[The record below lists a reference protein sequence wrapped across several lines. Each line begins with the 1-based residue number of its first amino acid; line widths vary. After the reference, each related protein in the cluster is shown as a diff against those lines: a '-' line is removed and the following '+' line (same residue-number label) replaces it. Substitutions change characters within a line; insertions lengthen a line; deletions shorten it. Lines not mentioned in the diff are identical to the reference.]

1 MLQPGTR
8 LGAYEIVAPISSG
21 GMGVI
26 YRARDIRLNRDVAI
40 KLLPENSVSNPDAIA
55 RFRFE
60 AQAASALNHPHILTI
75 YDIGETE
82 EETPRRYIA
91 MEYIAGETLRARI
104 GRRPDP
110 GETLDLLIQIG
121 EGLAKAHEADIVHRD
136 LKPDNIM
143 ITADGYAKILD
154 FGLAKLADAGRVD
167 SDATTQIAPTTEPGV
182 VVGTPQ
188 YMSPE
193 QLTGADVDPRS
204 DIFSFGAVAYEALCG
219 QRAFRG
225 TMLVETVHQ
234 ITAVDPPPLRTID
247 DRVPPELQRVV
258 SRCLAKAP
266 SARYANMR
274 EVVAEL
280 KRVRERMRE
289 TTRRLPRLTQLTF
302 ARAIEHFPALSP
314 DGRQLVF
321 AREIGRVRKLV
332 LSEPAESSERQL
344 TRGELDDIQ
353 PAWAPDGRSLLF
365 VRATVAGVRFEP
377 ADIFGRY
384 VDMAA
389 DILSLDIES
398 GAETRMIQNAFNP
411 AWSPD
416 GSRIAFD
423 ASWSGPRRIWIA
435 DARGRNSQQLTTDD
449 SEAIAHV
456 RPRWSPDG
464 TTIVFQNIEGT
475 KSDVRLADVRTRR
488 LKWVTNDFVTDVHPV
503 WSFDGGSIFFS
514 SYRTGGINVW
524 NIPVDLDGTPAGPMR
539 QITAGP
545 GHDVDLDTPR
555 SENRVVFAILKQN
568 AELWRLPVDPAT
580 GAASGAPEQVVAG
593 SRENT
598 RGAWSPD
605 GERIAFGSDRGGEMS
620 LWLLSLRDGKTRRLT
635 TGAGGDYQPAWSPD
649 ARSLVFFSG
658 RAAAID
664 IWRYDFDGETL
675 TRLTRGEGININPF
689 FSPDGRHIAFMS
701 DRDGRLEVFVM
712 TADGMNVRQLT
723 TCGVG
728 GHFLRWTLRSNGDGE
743 VLFRCPAAKKT
754 FAVPAAGGDPVPTAE
769 VTGGA
774 HMSLSPDHS
783 MIMDVLGHRTLYC
796 SPLHVGAATAEGS
809 GRHIPRKVFEFADA
823 ESRIDYPVWSPD
835 GRWIL
840 FDRFLP
846 QGGDVWAV
854 EE

>member
-1 MLQPGTR
+1 MLPTGTR
-8 LGAYEIVAPISSG
+8 LGAYEIIAPIGEG
-21 GMGVI
+21 GMGVV
-26 YRARDIRLNRDVAI
+26 YRARDVRLNRDVAI
-40 KLLPENSVSNPDAIA
+40 KLLPEKSISNPEAIA

-82 EETPRRYIA
+82 EDTPRHFIA
-91 MEYIAGETLRARI
+91 MEYIAGETLRAHI
-104 GRRPDP
+104 GRRREP

-121 EGLAKAHEADIVHRD
+121 EGLAKAHEADIIHRD

-143 ITADGYAKILD
+143 ISADGYAKILD
-154 FGLAKLADAGRVD
+154 FGLAKLVAGGLID
-167 SDATTQIAPTTEPGV
+167 PDATTPKSPSTKPGV
-182 VVGTPQ
+182 LIGTPQ

-193 QLTGADVDPRS
+193 QLTVAIVDQRS
-204 DIFSFGAVAYEALCG
+204 DIFAFGSVAYEALTG
-219 QRAFRG
+219 RRAFQG
-225 TMLVETVHQ
+225 SLVETLHQ
-234 ITAVDPPPLRTID
+234 ITAVDPPPLRAID
-247 DRVPPELQRVV
+247 DRIPPELQRVV
-258 SRCLAKAP
+258 SRCLAKQP
-266 SARYANMR
+266 GVRYASMR

-280 KRVRERMRE
+280 KRARERIRE
-289 TTRRLPRLTQLTF
+289 VTRRFPRLTQLSF
-302 ARAIEHFPALSP
+302 ARAVEHFPALSP

-321 AREIGRVRKLV
+321 SREIGRVRKLI

-344 TRGELDDIQ
+344 TRGEFDDIQ

-365 VRATVAGVRFEP
+365 VRAAVAGERFEP

-384 VDMAA
+384 VDMRG
-389 DILSLDIES
+389 DVWSLDLES
-398 GAETRMIQNAFNP
+398 GAETRVIENAFNP

-416 GSRIAFD
+416 GTRIAFD
-423 ASWSGPRRIWIA
+423 ASFSGPRRIWIC
-435 DARGRNSQQLTTDD
+435 DARGRNLQQLTTDD

-464 TTIVFQNIEGT
+464 TMIVFQSIEGP
-475 KSDVRLADVRTRR
+475 KSDVRVASLQTREI
-488 LKWVTNDFVTDVHPV
+488 KAVTNDFVIDVHPV

-524 NIPVDLDGTPAGPMR
+524 CMPVDADGTPAGPMQ

-555 SENRVVFAILKQN
+555 SANRLVFAILKQN
-568 AELWRLPVDPAT
+568 AELWRLPVDPIS
-580 GAASGAPEQVVAG
+580 GAALGVPEQVVAG
-593 SRENT
+593 SRENS
-598 RGAWSPD
+598 RGDWSPD
-605 GERIAFGSDRGGEMS
+605 GERIAFGSDRGGEMN
-620 LWLLSLRDGKTRRLT
+620 LWLLTLRDGKTRRLT
-635 TGAGGDYQPAWSPD
+635 SGAGGDYQPNWSPD
-649 ARSLVFFSG
+649 AASLVFFSG
-658 RAAAID
+658 RAGAID
-664 IWRYDFDGETL
+664 IWRFDFDGETL

-689 FSPDGRHIAFMS
+689 FSPDGRRVAFLS

-712 TADGMNVRQLT
+712 DANGMNVRQLT
-723 TCGVG
+723 TCGAG
-728 GHFLRWTLRSNGDGE
+728 GHFLRWSADGE
-743 VLFRCPAAKKT
+743 RVVFRCPVAKKT
-754 FAVPAAGGDPVPTAE
+754 MSVSVNGGAPEPTAE

-774 HMSLSPDHS
+774 HMSFSPDHS
-783 MIMDVLGHRTLYC
+783 MIMDVLGPRTLYC
-796 SPLHVGAATAEGS
+796 SPQHDGS
-809 GRHIPRKVFEFADA
+809 PRKVFEFDDP

>member
-1 MLQPGTR
+1 MFQPGSR
-8 LGAYEIVAPISSG
+8 VGVYEIISSIGSG

-26 YRARDIRLNRDVAI
+26 YRARDVRLNRDVAL
-40 KLLPENSVSNPDAIA
+40 KVLPEKSVSNPDAVA

-82 EETPRRYIA
+82 EETPRRFIA

-104 GRRPDP
+104 AKRREPA
-110 GETLDLLIQIG
+110 ETVELLIQIG

-154 FGLAKLADAGRVD
+154 FGLAKLADAGPID
-167 SDATTQIAPTTEPGV
+167 PDASTQTAPSTEPGV
-182 VVGTPQ
+182 IIGTPQ

-193 QLTGADVDPRS
+193 QLKGAEVDQRS
-204 DIFSFGAVAYEALCG
+204 DIFAFGAVAYEALSG

-225 TMLVETVHQ
+225 SMLAEMVHQ
-234 ITAVDPPPLRTID
+234 ITALDPPPLRTLDERI
-247 DRVPPELQRVV
+247 PPELQRVV
-258 SRCLAKAP
+258 SRCLAKQP
-266 SARYANMR
+266 DARYSSMR
-274 EVVAEL
+274 EVVADL

-289 TTRRLPRLTQLTF
+289 TTRRLPRLVQLTF
-302 ARAIEHFPALSP
+302 ARAVEQFPALSP

-321 AREIGRVRKLV
+321 AREIGRVRKLI

-344 TRGELDDIQ
+344 TRGDHDEMH
-353 PAWAPDGRSLLF
+353 PAWTPDGRSLYF
-365 VRATVAGVRFEP
+365 VRAFEAGARFQP
-377 ADIFGRY
+377 ADVFGRFSDMRGDIWK
-384 VDMAA
+384 VDLAG
-389 DILSLDIES
+389 LEGGS
-398 GAETRMIQNAFNP
+398 ETRVLEDAFNP

-416 GSRIAFD
+416 GTRIAFD
-423 ASWSGPRRIWIA
+423 ASRSGPRRIWIA
-435 DARGRNSQQLTTDD
+435 DARGRNAQQLTTDD
-449 SEAIAHV
+449 SEATAHV

-464 TTIVFQNIEGT
+464 GKIVFQSIEGT
-475 KSDVRLADVRTRR
+475 KSDVRLVDVRTREM
-488 LKWVTNDFVTDVHPV
+488 KWVTNDFVTDVHPV
-503 WSFDGGSIFFS
+503 WSFDGGAIVFS
-514 SYRTGGINVW
+514 SYRGGGINIW
-524 NIPVDLDGTPAGPMR
+524 RIPVDLDGTPAGPM
-539 QITAGP
+539 QQVTAGP

-555 SENRVVFAILKQN
+555 SENRLVFAILKQN
-568 AELWRLPVDPAT
+568 AELWRLPVDAMT
-580 GAASGAPEQVVAG
+580 GDASGAPEQVVAG

-605 GERIAFGSDRGGEMS
+605 GDRIAFGSDRTGEMN

-635 TGAGGDYQPAWSPD
+635 TGAGGDYQPNWSPD

-658 RAAAID
+658 RAGAID
-664 IWRYDFDGETL
+664 IWRYDFDGDVL

-689 FSPDGRHIAFMS
+689 FSPDGKRIAFQS

-712 TADGMNVRQLT
+712 NADGTNVKQLT
-723 TCGVG
+723 TVGAG
-728 GHFLRWTLRSNGDGE
+728 GHFLRWSADGARVVFRS
-743 VLFRCPAAKKT
+743 PASKQSMT
-754 FAVPAAGGDPVPTAE
+754 VPADGGEATPTAE
-769 VTGGA
+769 VIGGA
-774 HMSLSPDHS
+774 HMSFSPDHS
-783 MIMDVLGHRTLYC
+783 LIMDVLGHRALWC
-796 SPLHVGAATAEGS
+796 SPQTSGA
-809 GRHIPRKVFEFADA
+809 PRKVFEFDDP

>member
-1 MLQPGTR
+1 MLQPGSR
-8 LGAYEIVAPISSG
+8 VGVYEIISSIGSG

-26 YRARDIRLNRDVAI
+26 YRARDVRLGRDVAL
-40 KLLPENSVSNPDAIA
+40 KVLPEKSCGSPDAVA

-82 EETPRRYIA
+82 EDTPRRYIA

-104 GRRPDP
+104 ATKREP

-154 FGLAKLADAGRVD
+154 FGLAKLADVSQIGPD
-167 SDATTQIAPTTEPGV
+167 SSTPTAPSTEPGTL
-182 VVGTPQ
+182 VGTPQ

-193 QLTGADVDPRS
+193 QLRGVEIDQRS
-204 DIFSFGAVAYEALCG
+204 DIFAFGAVAYEALSG

-225 TMLVETVHQ
+225 IGLAEMVHQ
-234 ITAVDPPPLRTID
+234 ITAVDPPPLRTLDERI
-247 DRVPPELQRVV
+247 PPELQRVI
-258 SRCLAKAP
+258 SRCLAKRP
-266 SARYANMR
+266 DARYASMR

-289 TTRRLPRLTQLTF
+289 TTRRLPRLVQLTF
-302 ARAIEHFPALSP
+302 ARAVEQFPALSP

-321 AREIGRVRKLV
+321 AREIGRARKLI

-344 TRGELDDIQ
+344 TRGDFDEMH
-353 PAWAPDGRSLLF
+353 PAWLPDGRSIVF
-365 VRATVAGVRFEP
+365 VRAADAAARFEP
-377 ADIFGRY
+377 ADVFGRY
-384 VDMAA
+384 SDMRG
-389 DILSLDIES
+389 DIWTIDLAGDLES
-398 GAETRMIQNAFNP
+398 GKETRVIENAFNP
-411 AWSPD
+411 SWSPD
-416 GSRIAFD
+416 GARLAFD

-435 DARGRNSQQLTTDD
+435 DARGRNAQQLTTDD
-449 SEAIAHV
+449 SEATAHV

-464 TTIVFQNIEGT
+464 GKIVFQSIEGT
-475 KSDVRLADVRTRR
+475 KSDVRLVDVRTRE

-503 WSFDGGSIFFS
+503 WSFDGGSIVFS
-514 SYRTGGINVW
+514 SYRGGGINIW
-524 NIPVDLDGTPAGPMR
+524 RIPVDLDGTPAGAMQ

-555 SENRVVFAILKQN
+555 SENRLVFAILKQN
-568 AELWRLPVDPAT
+568 AELWRLPIDPAT
-580 GAASGAPEQVVAG
+580 GEAAGAPEQVVAG

-605 GERIAFGSDRGGEMS
+605 GERIAFGSDRTGEMN

-635 TGAGGDYQPAWSPD
+635 TGAGGDYQPNWSPD

-658 RAAAID
+658 RAGAID

-689 FSPDGRHIAFMS
+689 FSHDGTRIAFQS
-701 DRDGRLEVFVM
+701 DRDGRLEIFVM
-712 TADGMNVRQLT
+712 NADGSNVKQLT
-723 TCGVG
+723 NVGAG
-728 GHFLRWTLRSNGDGE
+728 GHFLRWSADGAGIVFRS
-743 VLFRCPAAKKT
+743 PAAKKSMT
-754 FAVPAAGGDPVPTAE
+754 VPAAGGEAVPTAE
-769 VTGGA
+769 VIGGS
-774 HMSLSPDHS
+774 HMSFSPDQS
-783 MIMDVLGHRTLYC
+783 LIMDVVGHRTLWC
-796 SPLHVGAATAEGS
+796 SPQAGGA
-809 GRHIPRKVFEFADA
+809 PRRVFEFDDAD
-823 ESRIDYPVWSPD
+823 SRIDYPVWSPD